1 MPGTERDPDLLEL
14 FIAPLQ
20 EVELRYFIT
29 GSIAATIY
37 GEPRAT
43 HDIDL
48 VIALAESQIDS
59 LVAAFPDHSGC
70 VPPPEVLRTEVLRT
84 QRGHFNI
91 IHHGSGLKADFYL
104 AGRHDELHAWAFAHT
119 RTYDIDA
126 LRLQL
131 APPEYVIIR
140 KLEFFREGGSEKH
153 VNDIRAMLRISEEL
167 IDRSVIERLVSE
179 RGLGREWAEAEDR

>member
-1 MPGTERDPDLLEL
+1 MPVAERDPDLLEL

-20 EVELRYFIT
+20 KVELRYFVT

-48 VIALAESQIDS
+48 VVALAESQIDS
-59 LVAAFPDHSGC
+59 LATAFPDDAFY
-70 VPPPEVLRTEVLRT
+70 VPPPEVLRAEVLRI
-84 QRGHFNI
+84 QRGHFNV

-104 AGRHDELHAWAFAHT
+104 AGRNDKLHAWAFAHA

-140 KLEFFREGGSEKH
+140 KLEFYREGRSEKH
-153 VNDIRAMLRISEEL
+153 VNDIRAMLRVSDEL

-179 RGLGREWAEAEDR
+179 RGLGREWAEVEDR

>member
-20 EVELRYFIT
+20 EVELRYFVT

-48 VIALAESQIDS
+48 VVALAESQIDS
-59 LVAAFPDHSGC
+59 LAAAFPVDSFY

-104 AGRHDELHAWAFAHT
+104 AGRDDELHAWAFAHT
-119 RTYDIDA
+119 RSYDIDD

-131 APPEYVIIR
+131 APPEYVLIR

-167 IDRSVIERLVSE
+167 IDRSVIERLVGE
-179 RGLGREWAEAEDR
+179 RGLGREWAEVEGR